1 MNKWLTILALA
12 GLAFSCDS
20 PDVPDYKTKITTDRT
35 EYTVGD
41 SVLVKIMNDMD
52 QVIYVSIDGTDSSL
66 VDYQLQQKTVEN
78 WKTVVAS
85 HTVPSGKVFSLN
97 AGSNL
102 VYKFALPAV
111 PSGGVNVFRVNHR
124 IFMNQ
129 DMTKSIGSQ
138 QTVSNSFFV
147 YE

>member
-1 MNKWLTILALA
+1 MYKWLVIAAFA

-20 PDVPDYKTKITTDRT
+20 PDVPDYNTKITTDRT
-35 EYTVGD
+35 EYVVGD
-41 SVLVKIMNDMD
+41 TVLVKIVNDMD
-52 QVIYVSIDGTDSSL
+52 QVIFVSIDGTDSSL

-85 HTVPSGKVFSLN
+85 HPVPSGKVFSLN
-97 AGSNL
+97 AGSSIY
-102 VYKFALPAV
+102 YKLALPPIPA
-111 PSGGVNVFRVNHR
+111 GGVNIFRINHR

-129 DMTKSIGSQ
+129 DMTKSVGSQ
-138 QTVSNSFFV
+138 QTLSNSFFV

>member
-1 MNKWLTILALA
+1 MNKWLTTLALA

-20 PDVPDYKTKITTDRT
+20 PDVPNYNTEIKTDRT

-41 SVLVKIMNDMD
+41 TVKVSIVNDLD
-52 QVIYVSIDGTDSSL
+52 QAIYISIDGTDSSK

-85 HTVPSGKVFSLN
+85 HPVPSGKVFSLN
-97 AGSNL
+97 SGNKL
-102 VYKFALPAV
+102 LYKFVVPAV
-111 PSGGVNVFRVNHR
+111 PVGGVNIFRVNHR
-124 IFMNQ
+124 IYMNQ
-129 DMTKSIGSQ
+129 DMTKSIGGQ
-138 QTVSNSFFV
+138 QTTSNSFFV